1 MLGTAWVEYIH
12 HELLHKFWPEA
23 EHIGARGVKDRGLLE
38 SAVGRPYQT
47 VFAQDAYPS
56 VGDKAAALF
65 HSLVSNHPF
74 HDGNKRTAVTAVQQ
88 FLLANGFFAGLSN
101 DEAYEM
107 AKRTASYRE
116 RDSSHDQIMRE
127 IKELLAKRMIPLD
140 AVRELATE
148 GSEMISQLF
157 STSLEVRRKIR
168 RSVMNRLVDLP

>member
-23 EHIGARGVKDRGLLE
+23 EHIGARGVRDRGLLE

-47 VFAQDAYPS
+47 VFAQDAYPA
-56 VGDKAAALF
+56 VTDKAVALF

-74 HDGNKRTAVTAVQQ
+74 HDGNKRTAVTALQH

-101 DEAYEM
+101 DEAYEL

-116 RDSSHDQIMRE
+116 RGSSHDQIMRE
-127 IKELLAKRMIPLD
+127 IKALLAARMIPLD
-140 AVRELATE
+140 AVRELVAE
-148 GSEMISQLF
+148 GSEKISELF
-157 STSLEVRRKIR
+157 SISLEIRRRIR
-168 RSVMNRLVDLP
+168 RSSMNRLVKLP

>member
-1 MLGTAWVEYIH
+1 MLGAAWVEYIH
-12 HELLHKFWPEA
+12 HELLHKFWPEP

-47 VFAQDAYPS
+47 VFAQDAYPT

-74 HDGNKRTAVTAVQQ
+74 HDGNKRTAVTALQH
-88 FLLANGFFAGLSN
+88 FLLANSFFAGLSN

-116 RDSSHDQIMRE
+116 RGSSHDQIMRE

-140 AVRELATE
+140 AVRELVAG
-148 GSEMISQLF
+148 GSEMIGELF
-157 STSLEVRRKIR
+157 SISLEIRRRIR
-168 RSVMNRLVDLP
+168 RSGMNRLVDLP

>member
-1 MLGTAWVEYIH
+1 MLGAAWVEYIH
-12 HELLHKFWPEA
+12 HELLYKFWPDP

-47 VFAQDAYPS
+47 VFAQDAYPT

-74 HDGNKRTAVTAVQQ
+74 HDGNKRTAVTALHH
-88 FLLANGFFAGLSN
+88 FLLANGFVGLSN

-116 RDSSHDQIMRE
+116 RGSSHDQIMRE
-127 IKELLAKRMIPLD
+127 IKDLLTARMIPLD
-140 AVRELATE
+140 AVRELVPE
-148 GSEMISQLF
+148 GSEMISELF
-157 STSLEVRRKIR
+157 SISSEIR
-168 RSVMNRLVDLP
+168 RRLRRSKMNRLVDLP